1 MKMSLGYT
9 YYKKECTKCKRRILV
24 EIGLIG
30 TNHNAGVSVTCVDCI
45 KEEQI
50 HGNFKKRKPRSIQRH
65 NEMDKGKKVRLVKKS
80 MYRWIEKFWGKRCKE
95 YQKRCGTCEAWKA
108 YDFLFQLDF
117 RK

>member
-30 TNHNAGVSVTCVDCI
+30 TNHNAGVSVTCANCI

-50 HGNFKKRKPRSIQRH
+50 PEEFKKENPEAYNDIMKWVKERK
-65 NEMDKGKKVRLVKKS
+65 
-80 MYRWIEKFWGKRCKE
+80 
-95 YQKRCGTCEAWKA
+95 
-108 YDFLFQLDF
+108 
-117 RK
+117 